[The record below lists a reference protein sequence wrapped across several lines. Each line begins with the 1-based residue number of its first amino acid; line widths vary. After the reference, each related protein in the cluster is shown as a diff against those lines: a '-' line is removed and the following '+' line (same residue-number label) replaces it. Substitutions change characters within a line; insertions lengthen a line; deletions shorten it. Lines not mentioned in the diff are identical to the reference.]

1 MLIVGILN
9 LRLGGGGTGP
19 PGDPAKE
26 SELDED
32 VAGTPSQ
39 AITAGKPPPEAEVSG
54 EDDDVDVVCDD
65 DDDYHFGERPKL
77 EGETK
82 NMSA

>member
-1 MLIVGILN
+1 MLIVGILK

-26 SELDED
+26 SELDEV

-54 EDDDVDVVCDD
+54 EDNDVIVMMMMI
-65 DDDYHFGERPKL
+65 
-77 EGETK
+77 TI
-82 NMSA
+82 SARDQSSKGRRRI

>member
-9 LRLGGGGTGP
+9 LRLGGGRTGP

-26 SELDED
+26 SKLDED

>member
-1 MLIVGILN
+1 MLFVMMFVMI
-9 LRLGGGGTGP
+9 
-19 PGDPAKE
+19 
-26 SELDED
+26 
-32 VAGTPSQ
+32 
-39 AITAGKPPPEAEVSG
+39 SG
-54 EDDDVDVVCDD
+54 EDDDNDDVCHD